1 VARVRKSTLLQLNPP
16 QPAPQGPEALAHLQE
31 SHRGNTPATPHGTL
45 FAHAERPDPVDAPV
59 ARLHEHGIV
68 PQGRVLNRDQELP
81 SGDQRY
87 ERLFEIF
94 ERLENGQAA
103 LTERLA
109 AEVPSLVCEF
119 GYLASGTVITSS
131 YQSINGVAYQPMS
144 TMQPQTSDLEVIES
158 IIASVPSG
166 ATGLLQLGAVTIPL
180 SAGTTPLPFLK
191 IRLLPYELRALSS
204 TSAGPMA
211 VVLMGHVYPTRGR
224 MPL

>member
-1 VARVRKSTLLQLNPP
+1 VSRVRKSTLLQLNPP
-16 QPAPQGPEALAHLQE
+16 QPAPQGPEALAYLHE

-68 PQGRVLNRDQELP
+68 PQGRVLNRDQELS

-109 AEVPSLVCEF
+109 AEVPALVFEF
-119 GYLASGTVITSS
+119 GYLASGTVITSQF
-131 YQSINGVAYQPMS
+131 QSLAGVAYQPMS
-144 TMQPQTSDLEVIES
+144 SMQPRSTDLEVIES
-158 IIASVPSG
+158 VTVAVPSG
-166 ATGLLQLGAVTIPL
+166 ATGIIQLGNITIPVP
-180 SAGTTPLPFLK
+180 SGTTNLLGLTLPLVVTD
-191 IRLLPYELRALSS
+191 LRALSV
-204 TSAGPMA
+204 TLAGPMSI
-211 VVLMGHVYPTRGR
+211 LLCGHVHPTRGR
-224 MPL
+224 LPL